1 MTSMAFTFDLKLYLV
16 IYNHVSNKKN
26 CFMIT
31 LFMYKVQ
38 LYIST
43 ETDIQYYVALKF
55 HGEKLGKKFCKDS
68 GECKL
73 KNG

>member
-1 MTSMAFTFDLKLYLV
+1 MV
-16 IYNHVSNKKN
+16 
-26 CFMIT
+26 T

-55 HGEKLGKKFCKDS
+55 HRGKLGKKFCKDS
-68 GECKL
+68 GGCKL

>member
-1 MTSMAFTFDLKLYLV
+1 MV
-16 IYNHVSNKKN
+16 
-26 CFMIT
+26 T